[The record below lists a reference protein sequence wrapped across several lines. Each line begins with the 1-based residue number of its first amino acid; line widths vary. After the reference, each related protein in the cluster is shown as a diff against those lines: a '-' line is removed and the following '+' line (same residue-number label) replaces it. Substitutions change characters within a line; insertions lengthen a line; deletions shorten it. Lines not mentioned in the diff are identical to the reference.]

1 MSQVIKLHT
10 TDVGLARE
18 LFQYFH
24 SGEGNKTPLEVSD
37 GYIEGIL
44 SRKDF
49 HVLAAVEDQKL
60 LGGLTAYELMRYK
73 SERTDIFLYDIA
85 VKPEHRQHG
94 IGRMLLEELKKLCK
108 DKGIQHTFVITQRFN
123 IAALELFKDLGGQ
136 PDMDSIMFTFDL
148 D

>member
-1 MSQVIKLHT
+1 MSQVFKLHT

-37 GYIEGIL
+37 GYIEGVL

-49 HVLAAVEDQKL
+49 HVLAAVEDKRL

-94 IGRMLLEELKKLCK
+94 IGRMLLEALKKLCK
-108 DKGIQHTFVITQRFN
+108 DKGIQHAFVITQRFN

-136 PDMDSIMFTFDL
+136 PDMDSIMFEFKL